1 MSRLKTPLFALS
13 ITILAGAAFGQS
25 REIRKTVPLDRDG
38 RVIIDTFKGSID
50 IQTWN
55 EQSVEIVAKIEAD
68 PQGDDQ
74 EDRVERTKVRVYGSD
89 RRVEIESDYSDSDY
103 HEGGFFGFFFGGGT
117 IVLPY
122 VHYDLKIPRG
132 ATLDIEDH
140 KSEIRI
146 RGLEGDLT
154 LATHKGHAV
163 IDRFSGGARIET
175 HKGDIRIDFAS
186 LMRPSN
192 LETYKGE
199 IEVFV
204 PAGASFR
211 VAGDL
216 GEDARLDSEFAMVTH
231 SFGDEERISAD
242 VNGGNGPEIWIESYK
257 GTIRLRK
264 GD

>member
-1 MSRLKTPLFALS
+1 MSRLKTSVLLLS
-13 ITILAGAAFGQS
+13 LTAVAAGAFGQS
-25 REIRKTVPLDRDG
+25 REVRRTFDLDRDG

-50 IQTWN
+50 VQTWD
-55 EQSVEIVAKIEAD
+55 QPRVEIVAKIEAD

-74 EDRVERTKVRVYGSD
+74 EDRVERTKVRIYGSD
-89 RRVEIESDYSDSDY
+89 RLVEIESDYSDADY

-122 VHYDLKIPRG
+122 VHYDLKMPRG
-132 ATLDIEDH
+132 ARLDIEDH

-146 RGLEGDLT
+146 RTLEGDLT

-175 HKGDIRIDFAS
+175 HKGDVRVDFAS
-186 LMRPSN
+186 LTRPSN
-192 LETYKGE
+192 LETYRGE

-204 PAGASFR
+204 PAGSSFR
-211 VAGDL
+211 VGGEL

-242 VNGGNGPEIWIESYK
+242 INGGDGPEIWIESYK